1 MVRYKALDAF
11 RGITIAMMILVNN
24 PGSWSYVY
32 WPLEHSKWNGCTPT
46 DLVFPFFLFIVGS
59 AMFFAFQKNQFQLTK
74 DIGLKIIRRGL
85 TLIAIG
91 ILLNTVLFTIPMDS
105 LRFFGVMQR
114 IGFVYI
120 LASFIVLLFN
130 KRGVWLMSAALLLA
144 YWGVLILFGG
154 ADPFSLEHS
163 FARELDR
170 KLFSDAYL
178 YNGFGI
184 PFDPEGLL
192 SSIPAI
198 VNALVGFEVTRYLT
212 SQTDK
217 VKTIIKLV
225 SVGAVALVVALLWSF
240 LIPINKALWTSS
252 YVVFTCGAAMIML
265 AIFIWIVDA
274 KNQLA
279 AVKPLLAFGMNPLFI
294 YIFAW
299 IASDLLS
306 WVTIAGSSG
315 KAVPVQEWLVT
326 YLAPY
331 TNPFNA
337 SLLVALLFLLF
348 CYGVAYFLFRRNIVI
363 KL

>member
-24 PGSWSYVY
+24 PGSWNYVY
-32 WPLEHSKWNGCTPT
+32 WPLEHSKWNGITPT

-74 DIGLKIIRRGL
+74 DVGLKIVRRGV
-85 TLIAIG
+85 TLIIIG
-91 ILLNTVLFTIPMDS
+91 ILLNTQLFTESFSS
-105 LRFFGVMQR
+105 LRFYGVMQR
-114 IGFVYI
+114 IGLVYI
-120 LASFIVLLFN
+120 LASFIVLLCN
-130 KRGVWLMSAALLLA
+130 KRGVWIASAALLLV
-144 YWGVLILFGG
+144 YWALMVLFGG
-154 ADPFSLEHS
+154 PDPFSLEHS
-163 FARELDR
+163 AARSFDR
-170 KLFSDAYL
+170 FLFSDAHL

-184 PFDPEGLL
+184 PFDPEGML
-192 SSIPAI
+192 SNIPAI
-198 VNALVGFEVTRYLT
+198 VNALIGFEVTRYLT

-217 VKTIIKLV
+217 QKTIVKLFGL
-225 SVGAVALVVALLWSF
+225 GAVALVVALSWNV

-265 AIFIWIVDA
+265 AIFIWIVDI
-274 KNQLA
+274 KNQVA
-279 AVKPLLAFGMNPLFI
+279 AVKPLLVFGMNPLFI

-299 IASDLLS
+299 ILSDILS
-306 WVTIAGSSG
+306 MTKIEDANG
-315 KAVPVQEWLVT
+315 KARSVQELLVT

-337 SLLVALLFLLF
+337 SLIFAVLFVLF
-348 CYGVAYFLFRRNIVI
+348 CYVVAYFLYRRNIVI